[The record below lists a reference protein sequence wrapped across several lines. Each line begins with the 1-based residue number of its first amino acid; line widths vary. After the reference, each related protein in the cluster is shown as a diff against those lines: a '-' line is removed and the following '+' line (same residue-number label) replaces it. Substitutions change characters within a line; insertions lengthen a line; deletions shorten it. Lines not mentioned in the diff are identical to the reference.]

1 MHGFTAH
8 RLRFVAQVSRPIVL
22 QDFPGSAL
30 RGALFR
36 ALIDGFC
43 ANRPALDHG
52 GCPACPLF
60 ASCPVAY
67 LAATLNPESDRG
79 ENVPRPFTLE
89 PPLLASDASAGMNGG
104 LTTPVVFDAGAPFEF
119 GLTMFAHAL
128 QLFPYVVIAV
138 GRMGEAGL
146 GMRTGANGWRRGQF
160 AVREIWADNGV
171 TGGGQAVLQRG
182 SNLVTMPDVP
192 ITHAQLAALP
202 APPPGTPVSVSFLTP
217 LRLKHNGQVVHD
229 APPFRALFQRL
240 MERVSSLAQT
250 FSDTPL
256 DADLRYRLVGL
267 SNSVR
272 TVEART
278 RWVHLEAYSGRQK
291 GHTSISGIVG
301 QVVYA
306 ADDWAPLWPWL
317 KWGEMTHVGKNAVK
331 GEGMIQVTAGAVRR
345 RGDGRGEVVCNS

>member
-1 MHGFTAH
+1 MHTFTAH
-8 RLRFVAQVSRPIVL
+8 RLRFVAEVTRPIVV

-52 GCPACPLF
+52 GCPTCPLF

-67 LAATLNPESDRG
+67 LAATLDPQSDRG

-89 PPLLASDASAGMNGG
+89 PPLLAGEVTAGANGAP
-104 LTTPVVFDAGAPFEF
+104 TTIVFDGGARFEF

-128 QLFPYVVIAV
+128 QLFPYVVLAV

-160 AVREIWADNGV
+160 AVGEIWADNGV
-171 TGGGQAVLQRG
+171 TGEGQPVLQRG

-192 ITHAQLAALP
+192 ITHAQLAELP
-202 APPPGTPVSVSFLTP
+202 VPPPGAAVRVSFLTP
-217 LRLKHNGQVVHD
+217 LRLKHGGQVVHT

-267 SNSVR
+267 SDSVR
-272 TVEART
+272 TVESRT

-291 GHTSISGIVG
+291 GHTSISGVVG
-301 QVVYA
+301 HVVYA

-317 KWGEMTHVGKNAVK
+317 KWGEITHVGKNAVK
-331 GEGMIQVTAGAVRR
+331 GEGMIRVTEEAME
-345 RGDGRGEVVCNS
+345 RGGVPREEAACSS

>member
-1 MHGFTAH
+1 MHAFTAH
-8 RLRFVAQVSRPIVL
+8 RLRFVAEVTRPIVL

-52 GCPACPLF
+52 GCPVCPLF

-67 LAATLNPESDRG
+67 LAATLDPESDRG
-79 ENVPRPFTLE
+79 ENVPRPFTIE
-89 PPLLASDASAGMNGG
+89 PPLLQGEASAVANGG
-104 LTTPVVFDAGAPFEF
+104 PTSVVFDAGSRFEF

-128 QLFPYVVIAV
+128 QLFPYVVLAV
-138 GRMGEAGL
+138 QRMGEVGF
-146 GMRTGANGWRRGQF
+146 GMRTAANGQRRGQF
-160 AVREIWADNGV
+160 DVREIWADNPT
-171 TGGGQAVLQRG
+171 TGEGQAVLQRG
-182 SNLVTMPDVP
+182 STLVTMPDVS
-192 ITHAQLAALP
+192 ITHAQMSALP
-202 APPPGTPVSVSFLTP
+202 MPRPGTAIRVNFLTP
-217 LRLKHNGQVVHD
+217 LRLKHGGEVIHN

-267 SNSVR
+267 SDSVR
-272 TVEART
+272 LVESKT

-301 QVVYA
+301 HVVYE
-306 ADDWAPLWPWL
+306 ADDWPPLWPWL
-317 KWGEMTHVGKNAVK
+317 KWGEITHVGKNAVK
-331 GEGMIQVTAGAVRR
+331 GEGMIHVTEAAME
-345 RGDGRGEVVCNS
+345 RGVTPRWEDVCSS

>member
-1 MHGFTAH
+1 MHAFTAH
-8 RLRFVAQVSRPIVL
+8 RLRFVAEVTRPIVV

-36 ALIDGFC
+36 TLIEGFC
-43 ANRPALDHG
+43 ANRPALDYG
-52 GCPACPLF
+52 GCPVCPLF

-67 LAATLNPESDRG
+67 LAATLDPESDRG
-79 ENVPRPFTLE
+79 ENVPRPFTIE
-89 PPLLASDASAGMNGG
+89 PPLPRSDARAGANGA
-104 LTTPVVFDAGAPFEF
+104 PPSVVFDAGARFEF

-138 GRMGEAGL
+138 QHMGEGGL

-160 AVREIWADNGV
+160 AVREIWADNPM
-171 TGGGQAVLQRG
+171 TGEGQAVLQRG
-182 SNLVTMPDVP
+182 SNLVTLPDVP
-192 ITHAQLAALP
+192 ITHAQLAELP
-202 APPPGTPVSVSFLTP
+202 APLPGTPVSVRFLTP
-217 LRLKHNGQVVHD
+217 LRLKHGGQVIHD

-256 DADLRYRLVGL
+256 DADLRYQLVGL
-267 SNSVR
+267 SDSVR
-272 TVEART
+272 TVESRT

-301 QVVYA
+301 HVVYE

-317 KWGEMTHVGKNAVK
+317 KWGEITHVGKNAVK
-331 GEGMIQVTAGAVRR
+331 GEGMIRVTEGAL
-345 RGDGRGEVVCNS
+345 GRGRVPREEALCSS